1 MKLKYFVAFGDCP
14 AREDFFSARV
24 RAALPQYG
32 EFRFNP
38 APGQGMEKAAL
49 LEQIGDADVLITG
62 WDSPRVD
69 TDVLRAAPRLKIHA
83 HMGGSV
89 ANAVCKEEYDRGV
102 LVLSGNDLFAQSV
115 AEGCLCYTLNALRRV
130 DVYRESVRAGGWV
143 PEPHRT
149 QGLIGKKVGL
159 VSYGAIAAYYA
170 EMLRGFGVDLRI
182 ASRNVSDE
190 ELRRVGARR
199 ASIEEIFAECDVI
212 SLHTALNEHTEG
224 MITRALLHSI
234 RDGALFV
241 NTARAA
247 LVDRQALYDELQ
259 TGRFSAALDVFHTE
273 PLPENDPLRT
283 LPNVLAMPHVA
294 GPTTDLRQE
303 VTLRLLAD
311 IRAHQEGKPC
321 RGEIPYE
328 YAVRMTR

>member
-1 MKLKYFVAFGDCP
+1 MKYFVAFGDCP
-14 AREDFFSARV
+14 ARKGFFSPRV
-24 RAALPQYG
+24 MAALEQYG
-32 EFRFNP
+32 TFTFNP

-49 LEQIGDADVLITG
+49 IEQIGDAQVLMTG

-69 TDVLRAAPRLKIHA
+69 ADVLRAAPRLKIHA

-89 ANAVCKEEYDRGV
+89 ANVVSKEEYDRGI

-130 DVYRESVRAGGWV
+130 DIYRDSVRAGGWT

-149 QGLIGKKVGL
+149 QGLVGKKVGL

-170 EMLRGFGVDLRI
+170 GMLQGFGVDLRI
-182 ASRNVSDE
+182 ASRSISEE
-190 ELRRVGARR
+190 ELRRLGAKR
-199 ASIEEIFAECDVI
+199 ASVEEIFAECDII
-212 SLHTALNEHTEG
+212 SLHTALNGHTEG
-224 MITRALLHSI
+224 MITRELLHSI

-241 NTARAA
+241 NAARAA
-247 LVDRQALYDELQ
+247 LVDRQALYEELQ
-259 TGRFSAALDVFHTE
+259 TGRFSAALDVYHTE
-273 PLPENDPLRT
+273 PLPAEDVLRR
-283 LPNVLAMPHVA
+283 LPNVWMMPHVA

-311 IRAHQEGKPC
+311 IRAWQEGRPC
-321 RGEIPYE
+321 RCRIPYE
-328 YAVRMTR
+328 YAARMTR

>member
-1 MKLKYFVAFGDCP
+1 MNFFVAFGDCP
-14 AREDFFSARV
+14 ERKDFFSPRV
-24 RAALPQYG
+24 MEVLPQYG
-32 EFRFNP
+32 TFRFNP
-38 APGQGMEKAAL
+38 APGLGMEKAAL
-49 LEQIGDADVLITG
+49 IEQIGDAEVLLTG
-62 WDSPRVD
+62 WGSPRVD
-69 TDVLRAAPRLKIHA
+69 PDVLRAAPHLKIHA

-89 ANAVCKEEYDRGV
+89 ANVTSKEEYDRGI

-115 AEGCLCYTLNALRRV
+115 AEGCLCYTLDALRRV
-130 DVYRESVRAGGWV
+130 DVYRASVRAGGWI
-143 PEPHRT
+143 PEPHHT

-170 EMLRGFGVDLRI
+170 GMLQGFGVDLRI
-182 ASRNVSDE
+182 ASRTISDG
-190 ELRRVGARR
+190 ELRRVGAKR
-199 ASIEEIFAECDVI
+199 ASIAEIFAECDVI

-224 MITRALLHSI
+224 MITRELLHSI

-247 LVDRQALYDELQ
+247 LVDEQALYEELQ
-259 TGRFSAALDVFHTE
+259 TGRFAAALDVFHTE
-273 PLPENDPLRT
+273 PLPENDPLRS
-283 LPNVLAMPHVA
+283 LPNVLMMPHVA

-311 IRAHQEGKPC
+311 IRAHQEGRPC
-321 RGEIPYE
+321 RCAIPYE